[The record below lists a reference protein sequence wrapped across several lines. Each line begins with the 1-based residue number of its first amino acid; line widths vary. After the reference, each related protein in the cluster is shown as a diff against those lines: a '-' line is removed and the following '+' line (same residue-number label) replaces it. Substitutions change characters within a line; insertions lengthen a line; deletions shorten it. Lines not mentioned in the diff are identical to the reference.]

1 MTQEQYAARDKYMQE
16 EYNKITPQQWNEYY
30 AQLREER
37 EEFEQQFDTY
47 ENTDFTT
54 WDSDSGL

>member
-1 MTQEQYAARDKYMQE
+1 MTQEQYAARDKFMQD
-16 EYNKITPQQWNEYY
+16 EYNKITPQEWNEYY

-37 EEFEQQFDTY
+37 EERQY
-47 ENTDFTT
+47 EYAESES